1 MAITR
6 TKISTEKQATPG
18 GQGELLVSN
27 AGAPE
32 WQTPAELGLLN
43 EEYADEKIEEVRE
56 EAQASS
62 AAALNEA
69 KEYTDGVASGI
80 AAGLNN
86 KVDKEFGKGL
96 SANDYSSAEKT
107 RLASI
112 EPGAQVNVK
121 SDWDATSGDAEIL
134 NKPTIPSTTGLA
146 TEAQVQD
153 VQDNLDAH
161 EADTANPHSVTK
173 AQVGLGN
180 ADNTSDADKPVS
192 TAQQAALDGKAD
204 ISTVDTYLVPYQ
216 SQKLLSQFNLSE
228 WSKQSSGGSIAQNTT
243 DFISG
248 AESLEMITPATAN
261 GSIFADKSIP
271 ATDMT
276 NAIFRVAVKCSDY
289 TRFNGIWCDIG
300 DSSMSNFF
308 RVNVVQDPR
317 SLRDGDWNYITFSSA
332 DLRSTTGSPSWTN
345 ITKLRLRVNAAGSA
359 SASVLFD
366 ILTYSIAESKPRL
379 LITFD
384 DGYKTDISVAKPIM
398 DSHGFV
404 GTSYV
409 IRDKIGTGGTRMT
422 LEDLKS
428 LQRCNWSIGSHGS
441 PDLTTLTKEQLK
453 AEFEDIT
460 QYLKSN
466 GLSGYNNYA
475 YPMGRYNSLVT
486 SVADRYFKTARTIHV
501 QPETTIPAERLK
513 LRVFYVINSTT
524 NSQLQGEINR
534 ANRNGITLILV
545 FHRIVSTTSEP
556 EDVSIANFTTFM
568 QTIASSGIPVTNIE
582 MAYK

>member
-18 GQGELLVSN
+18 SQGELLTSN
-27 AGAPE
+27 AGAAE

-43 EEYADEKIEEVRE
+43 QDYADAQIADIRA
-56 EAQASS
+56 EAQTLS
-62 AAALNEA
+62 AEALA
-69 KEYTDGVASGI
+69 DSKEYTDNI
-80 AAGLNN
+80 AADLTLDINT

-96 SANDYSSAEKT
+96 STNDYSDAEQT
-107 RLASI
+107 RLASV

-121 SDWDATSGDAEIL
+121 SDWNAMSGDAVIL
-134 NKPTIPSTTGLA
+134 NKPTIPSTAGLA

-161 EADTANPHSVTK
+161 EADTANPHNVTK
-173 AQVGLGN
+173 AQVGLGSVSN
-180 ADNTSDADKPVS
+180 LAPADMPVS
-192 TAQQAALDGKAD
+192 TAQQSALDGKAD
-204 ISTVDTYLVPYQ
+204 ISTIDTYSIPYQ
-216 SQKLLSQFNLSE
+216 SQKILSQFNLAE
-228 WSKQSSGGSIAQNTT
+228 WPKQSSGGSIAQNTT

-248 AESLEMITPATAN
+248 TESLEMITPATAN

-276 NAIFRVAVKCSDY
+276 NAIFRIAVKCSDY
-289 TRFNGIWCDIG
+289 TKFNGIWCDIG
-300 DSSMSNFF
+300 DTSMSNFF

-317 SLRDGDWNYITFSSA
+317 SLRDGGWNYITFSSA
-332 DLRSTTGSPSWTN
+332 DLRSTTGSPSWSN
-345 ITKLRLRVNAAGSA
+345 ITKLRLRVNASGAA
-359 SASVLFD
+359 AASVLFD
-366 ILTYSIAESKPRL
+366 VLTYSIAESKPQL

-441 PDLTTLTKEQLK
+441 PDLTTLTEEQLK
-453 AEFEDIT
+453 SEFEDIT

-466 GLSGYNNYA
+466 GFSGYNNYA

-486 SVADRYFKTARTIHV
+486 SVADRYFKTARTIHT

-524 NSQLQGEINR
+524 NSQLQDAINR

-568 QTIASSGIPVTNIE
+568 QTIASSGISVTNIQ